1 MSFVARCLGI
11 VIAFAIM
18 TAFAHAAGLSTLT
31 QRDAA
36 AGLKDALSQS
46 AEKAVAQ
53 LGATDGFLGNP
64 KVKIPLPE
72 SIHRVERSLRR
83 FGMGEQADE
92 LVTRMNRAA
101 EMAAKEAKP
110 ILVDAVRRMTLAD
123 AKNILTGGDTAATDF
138 FRRTTSVSLAQRFLP
153 IVREMTAKVRL
164 AEHYDSIAGPASR
177 MGLIDEREA
186 HLDQYVTQKA
196 LDGLFLV
203 IGEKEKEI
211 RRDPVGAATGLAR
224 RVFGM
229 LAR

>member
-1 MSFVARCLGI
+1 MRIRAVLPLAGALLAVSLSVA
-11 VIAFAIM
+11 
-18 TAFAHAAGLSTLT
+18 AAGLESLSN
-31 QRDAA
+31 RDAA

-46 AEKAVAQ
+46 AAKAVAQ

-72 SIHRVERSLRR
+72 SIHRVERGLRR

-153 IVREMTAKVRL
+153 IVRKMTAKVRL
-164 AEHYDSIAGPASR
+164 AEHYDSVAGPASSL
-177 MGLIDEREA
+177 GLIDEREA

-211 RRDPVGAATGLAR
+211 RHDPVGAATGLAR

-229 LAR
+229 LVR